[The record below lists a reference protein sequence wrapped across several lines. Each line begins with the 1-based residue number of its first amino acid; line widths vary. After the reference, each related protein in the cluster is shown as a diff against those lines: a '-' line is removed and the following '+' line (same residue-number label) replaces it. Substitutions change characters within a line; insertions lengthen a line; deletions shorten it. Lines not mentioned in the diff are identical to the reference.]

1 MRLNRLRATLQ
12 KFAREPLES
21 SIPKFHR
28 NHILVTRLVEFL
40 PRRYLTVLSKQN
52 NYFGETFR
60 DGLRGMFS
68 GTSLSWMA
76 RQRGK
81 WGGRRKNTSNHYQG
95 FLLVSFISIIR
106 NIKFYFVFIFLVVS
120 SSILPFNL
128 NYTLMKSFD

>member
-52 NYFGETFR
+52 NYFDETFR

-68 GTSLSWMA
+68 GTSLSWMV

-106 NIKFYFVFIFLVVS
+106 NIKFYFVFIFLVS